1 MDVTL
6 KELTIDGK
14 GTYGIAAPAVDYAPY
29 KYTYLRITDIND
41 DGSLNF
47 QGLKSVD
54 DDDAEKYL
62 LKENDIVFART
73 GASTGRTYFYEKH
86 HGEFVYAGFL
96 IKYSLDPQKVNP
108 KLLKYYTHSK
118 VYYDWVHSFDTGGTR
133 GNINA
138 KAFADMKMQLP
149 EREAQ
154 DKIVNILSSLD
165 RKIELNNKINAT
177 LEEMAQV
184 LFKSWFVDFEPFKN
198 GNFIDTEIGKIP
210 EGWRVAELSEVCL
223 FDSGY
228 SYKGAEL
235 QASSNA
241 MATIKNFDRKGGFK
255 IDGYKEIIV
264 SPKVKPSQ
272 FVNLFDILVA
282 HTDLTQNAEIIGN
295 PAIVLHKGGYEQL
308 IMSMDLVKVTSKA
321 KELSFG
327 LLYSILKSPAF
338 KQHALGYVNGT
349 TVLHMSKKALPE
361 YVLALPNDLSSIKGL
376 SDTLDYI
383 FKRIASNMQESS
395 TLTHLRDT
403 LLPRLMSGE
412 IEL

>member
-14 GTYGIAAPAVDYAPY
+14 GTYGIAAPAVDYAPN

-154 DKIVNILSSLD
+154 DKIVSILSSLD

-177 LEEMAQV
+177 LEEMAQA

-210 EGWRVAELSEVCL
+210 EGWRVGTLSEVG
-223 FDSGY
+223 D
-228 SYKGAEL
+228 
-235 QASSNA
+235 
-241 MATIKNFDRKGGFK
+241 IVGG
-255 IDGYKEIIV
+255 
-264 SPKVKPSQ
+264 STP
-272 FVNLFDILVA
+272 
-282 HTDLTQNAEIIGN
+282 
-295 PAIVLHKGGYEQL
+295 
-308 IMSMDLVKVTSKA
+308 SKA
-321 KELSFG
+321 KSEFYTESGIAWLTPKDLAITHARFTARG
-327 LLYSILKSPAF
+327 EIDITEAGYKSTSTKLMPRGSVLFSSRAPI
-338 KQHALGYVNGT
+338 GYVSIAKNEVCTNQGFKSVVPKLAGT
-349 TVLHMSKKALPE
+349 AFIYCFLKAATPSIESKASGSTFKEASGALMKSIE
-361 YVLALPNDLSSIKGL
+361 LAIAPKSVFDDFEKSAMPLFEQIETIEEE
-376 SDTLDYI
+376 TL
-383 FKRIASNMQESS
+383 N
-395 TLTHLRDT
+395 LTHLRDT
-403 LLPRLMSGE
+403 LLPRLMAGE
-412 IEL
+412 IEV

>member
-14 GTYGIAAPAVDYAPY
+14 GTYGIAAPAVDYAPN

-177 LEEMAQV
+177 LEEMAQA

-198 GNFIDTEIGKIP
+198 GNFIETEIGKIP
-210 EGWRVAELSEVCL
+210 EGWRVGSVYEYVKVIYGAPYKSKLFNDKGEGFPLIRIRDLKDCSPQFFTEETLPNTEYIERGDIVAGMDAEFSPHIWKGEKGLLNQRVCKLKPAEEGVSNL
-223 FDSGY
+223 FALY
-228 SYKGAEL
+228 LLKPHLEFTQSYK
-235 QASSNA
+235 
-241 MATIKNFDRKGGFK
+241 T
-255 IDGYKEIIV
+255 
-264 SPKVKPSQ
+264 
-272 FVNLFDILVA
+272 
-282 HTDLTQNAEIIGN
+282 
-295 PAIVLHKGGYEQL
+295 
-308 IMSMDLVKVTSKA
+308 
-321 KELSFG
+321 
-327 LLYSILKSPAF
+327 
-338 KQHALGYVNGT
+338 GT
-349 TVLHMSKKALPE
+349 TVSHLGKGDIDRFVAVLPPLDIVVNISKR
-361 YVLALPNDLSSIKGL
+361 
-376 SDTLDYI
+376 LDAI
-383 FKRIASNMQESS
+383 LKRICSLSQETL

>member
-1 MDVTL
+1 MEFTL

-14 GTYGIAAPAVDYAPY
+14 GTYGIAAPAVDYAPN

-177 LEEMAQV
+177 LEEMAQA

-210 EGWRVAELSEVCL
+210 EGWRVGTLSEVAEINPKRTL
-223 FDSGY
+223 KKGEEGTYLDMKNMPTSG
-228 SYKGAEL
+228 S
-235 QASSNA
+235 
-241 MATIKNFDRKGGFK
+241 F
-255 IDGYKEIIV
+255 
-264 SPKVKPSQ
+264 PSQ
-272 FVNLFDILVA
+272 WERRSMNGGMKFKNGDTLMARITPCLENGKVAYVNFLEDEEVGFGSTEYIVITSKSGLLPEIFYTLCRYPDFVAYATRNMNGSSGRQRVSG
-282 HTDLTQNAEIIGN
+282 EVIGN
-295 PAIVLHKGGYEQL
+295 YKIAIPPVDVVKHLQPL
-308 IMSMDLVKVTSKA
+308 FASIM
-321 KELSFG
+321 
-327 LLYSILKSPAF
+327 
-338 KQHALGYVNGT
+338 KQIREHGFENRA
-349 TVLHMSKKALPE
+349 
-361 YVLALPNDLSSIKGL
+361 
-376 SDTLDYI
+376 
-383 FKRIASNMQESS
+383 
-395 TLTHLRDT
+395 LTHLRDT
-403 LLPRLMSGE
+403 LLPRLMLGE
-412 IEL
+412 IEV